1 MRIYIIKSFIRRCE
15 KRLLSTYGED
25 CTWCGKL
32 HDEGT
37 AMRRVAYRSQ
47 PFIVGHLGN
56 ILHCCC
62 SSMSLSKW
70 P

>member
-1 MRIYIIKSFIRRCE
+1 MR

-37 AMRRVAYRSQ
+37 ALRRVAYRSQ
-47 PFIVGHLGN
+47 PLIVGHLGRTVVA
-56 ILHCCC
+56 CCETR
-62 SSMSLSKW
+62 W
-70 P
+70 